1 MFIKYEE
8 RKAKQEGFMDYCEEV
23 GYREMAEETEKLK
36 KECAVEV
43 FSIGKSVR
51 GREISCLSLGSGR
64 KSVLFVGVHH
74 GMERITAALALKFA
88 RDIAEGA
95 IWGDKTAKVLSKRR
109 IYIIPMLNP
118 DGAEI

>member
-1 MFIKYEE
+1 
-8 RKAKQEGFMDYCEEV
+8 MDYCKEV
-23 GYREMAEETEKLK
+23 GYGEMTEETEKLK

-43 FSIGKSVR
+43 FFHRKKSVR

-88 RDIAEGA
+88 CDIADGA
-95 IWGDKTAKVLSKRR
+95 IWGDETEKGTLEAAHIYHPDAQSRR
-109 IYIIPMLNP
+109 RG
-118 DGAEI
+118 DSSRAHG